1 MASEDDEKLL
11 DWLTRC
17 DAIAAS
23 DAYLQIG
30 HPEDQVT
37 LLKAILLQAA
47 TAGVN
52 WREIYRSIYE
62 KWHSRR
68 PHFPDLNAMAAEIEH
83 YGSGSKKSSWRF
95 FLAGRTRL

>member
-1 MASEDDEKLL
+1 MDSEDDEKLL

-17 DAIAAS
+17 EAIAGS

-30 HPEDQVT
+30 HPEDQVIV
-37 LLKAILLQAA
+37 LKGILLQAA
-47 TAGVN
+47 TAGAN

-83 YGSGSKKSSWRF
+83 YGSGSKKS
-95 FLAGRTRL
+95 A